1 MKKIQLLTSII
12 LTLLMII
19 APQSIALA
27 ADDSSQASAVSL
39 ISDGF
44 SVDKKA
50 IYAGDTFKLKYK
62 IKNTNTKL
70 DVKNLNMRLS
80 GGDTFTV
87 ANDVDTIYSPSLSKS
102 ASAQFSKN
110 FYVSAGA
117 SAGMYPITISAT
129 YEYTEDGETTSGTA
143 EFSYTVQVLQ
153 GTTHSAGSSPS
164 LVASFG
170 VSKANLTAGDNFKL
184 NFKLSNKS
192 AQYNVNNVNIKL
204 AGGDAFSIAS
214 DVDTIYK
221 SKINKASS
229 ANFSK
234 QFICNKGIPGGMYP
248 ITASVTY
255 EYVVN
260 GEKQQGT
267 AEFTFSIK
275 VVSKKRSKKASELT
289 PQLIVSSFSY
299 GKESVSGGKEFT
311 LSFNIKNNSSSIKA
325 QNVLIKLAG
334 GDSFVVADGTD
345 TISIKSIKPNAT
357 VNVSKKFNCL
367 STATSGVYPITA
379 TVSYEYIEGG
389 KQSGSSD
396 LTMSIPVVQPDKV
409 QFQQIALADKTIN
422 VSEENDCAF
431 QVINMG
437 QTKLSNGTVKLL
449 NEKGKEINSAY
460 IGNID
465 AGGQFVSN
473 YTLPVTFDE
482 TGDYKLTLVFEYE
495 NENMDK
501 KSIEQE
507 FKVTVQKEEDP
518 FDKTGENPEDNGK
531 DEEDHSNTKKV
542 ILGSVIG
549 GVALIAVIVSTII
562 IKKKKHKKG
571 SVKFDEK
578 I

>member
-87 ANDVDTIYSPSLSKS
+87 ANDVDTIYSPSLSKG

-153 GTTHSAGSSPS
+153 GTTHTAGSSPS

-204 AGGDAFSIAS
+204 AGGD
-214 DVDTIYK
+214 
-221 SKINKASS
+221 
-229 ANFSK
+229 
-234 QFICNKGIPGGMYP
+234 
-248 ITASVTY
+248 
-255 EYVVN
+255 
-260 GEKQQGT
+260 
-267 AEFTFSIK
+267 
-275 VVSKKRSKKASELT
+275 
-289 PQLIVSSFSY
+289 
-299 GKESVSGGKEFT
+299 
-311 LSFNIKNNSSSIKA
+311 
-325 QNVLIKLAG
+325 
-334 GDSFVVADGTD
+334 SFVVADGTD

-357 VNVSKKFNCL
+357 VKVSKKFNCL

-549 GVALIAVIVSTII
+549 GVALIAVIVSTIV

>member
-1 MKKIQLLTSII
+1 MKKFQLLTSII

-44 SVDKKA
+44 SIDKKA
-50 IYAGDTFKLKYK
+50 IYADTFKLKYT
-62 IKNTNTKL
+62 IKNTNSKL

-87 ANDVDTIYSPSLSKS
+87 ANDVDTIYSPSLSKG

-143 EFSYTVQVLQ
+143 EFSYTFQVLQ
-153 GTTHSAGSSPS
+153 GTTHTAGSSPS
-164 LVASFG
+164 LVA
-170 VSKANLTAGDNFKL
+170 
-184 NFKLSNKS
+184 
-192 AQYNVNNVNIKL
+192 
-204 AGGDAFSIAS
+204 
-214 DVDTIYK
+214 IYK

-275 VVSKKRSKKASELT
+275 VNSKKRSKKASELT

-357 VNVSKKFNCL
+357 VKVSKKFNCL

-518 FDKTGENPEDNGK
+518 FDKTGENPEDNGEA
-531 DEEDHSNTKKV
+531 EEDHSNTKKV

-549 GVALIAVIVSTII
+549 GVVLIAAIVSTIV

>member
-1 MKKIQLLTSII
+1 MKKFQLLTSII

-50 IYAGDTFKLKYK
+50 IYAGDTF
-62 IKNTNTKL
+62 
-70 DVKNLNMRLS
+70 
-80 GGDTFTV
+80 TV
-87 ANDVDTIYSPSLSKS
+87 ANDVDTIYSPSLSKG
-102 ASAQFSKN
+102 ASAQFSKD

-275 VVSKKRSKKASELT
+275 VNSKKRSKKASELT

-357 VNVSKKFNCL
+357 VKVSKKFNCL

-549 GVALIAVIVSTII
+549 GVALIAVIVSTIV